1 MNVCIVEDQG
11 YKNLYP
17 LTKTRPVFGLRCGR
31 FTIEERILRV
41 LDPYIERVHYI
52 MRPELEGVWKH
63 RNCASTS
70 IDFSIPARGNNLFIN
85 GRVLLDEKVLQEIIQ
100 NIQQKRPFVW
110 KDGEQ
115 WIAIYHPEGSPC
127 FTAEDLKTG
136 TLDLSGIEAHSFRDQ
151 AFILYPWDLIR
162 YNSNMICKD
171 FLFIKKQL
179 KRLMYPPLPENVVI
193 FKRKSLIVGRYAE
206 IHPFVTL
213 DCSEGPIIIG
223 DSVKIEA
230 GSYIKGPASIGADC
244 LISANTKLYNNTTL
258 GTTCKVGGEI
268 SHSIIHGYS
277 NKRHS
282 GFLGNSYLGEWIN
295 IGAGSTNSNLKNNY
309 NTVSVRINGEKVDTH
324 TQFIG
329 LFMGDHSRAA
339 IGTRFNTATFVG
351 VGCNVFGSGLT
362 PHHID
367 DFSWGGMEYTEIYNF
382 QKFINNA
389 YRMMIRRE
397 RELAKAELELLYRL
411 YKSSSVHSLQR
422 DVIETGTKKKS
433 SNGI

>member
-31 FTIEERILRV
+31 YTIEERMLQVLGSRV
-41 LDPYIERVHYI
+41 ECVHYI
-52 MRPELEGVWKH
+52 MRPELEGVWKS
-63 RNCASTS
+63 RNRASS
-70 IDFSIPARGNNLFIN
+70 CIDFSLPEHGNNLFIN
-85 GRVLLDEKVLQEIIQ
+85 GRVLMDEPMLTELMHNV
-100 NIQQKRPFVW
+100 QQGISFVW

-115 WIAIYHPEGSPC
+115 WIAIYLTEGMSR
-127 FTAEDLKTG
+127 FSADELKSG
-136 TLDLSGIEAHSFRDQ
+136 ELDLTNIKVHTFKDQ
-151 AFILYPWDLIR
+151 AFITYPWDLIR

-171 FLFIKKQL
+171 FQFIKKQL
-179 KRLMYPPLPENVVI
+179 NRLRFPPLPEEVAI
-193 FKRKSLIVGRYAE
+193 IKRQNLIIGQFAE

-213 DCSEGPIIIG
+213 DCSEGPILIG
-223 DSVKIEA
+223 NSVKIEA
-230 GSYIKGPASIGADC
+230 GSYIKGPVSIGDDC

-277 NKRHS
+277 NKRHC

-295 IGAGSTNSNLKNNY
+295 IGAGSNNSNLNNNY
-309 NTVSVRINGEKVDTH
+309 KTVRVQVNGKMVDTH
-324 TQFIG
+324 SQFIG
-329 LFMGDHSRAA
+329 LYMGDHSRAA

-367 DFSWGGMEYTEIYNF
+367 DFSWGGMDKTEVHDF

-397 RELAKAELELLYRL
+397 RELTKPELELLYYL
-411 YKSSSVHSLQR
+411 YKSSPVHSNEKLL
-422 DVIETGTKKKS
+422 IGNGEEI
-433 SNGI
+433 SNGT